1 MDDKFYRIKGLNG
14 YLVNKQGDIL
24 SLKKRILLKHRI
36 DSGGYHMAYIHK
48 KNIWVHRIVA
58 ETFLPNPNN
67 YKYVNHI
74 NEDKSDNRVENLEWC
89 TNSYNNLHRRKN
101 NKRLP
106 KEMVKFVK
114 YNKLRPCEIVRFF
127 KERGIEVNNKTA
139 RYIWHGRRYGDI

>member
-24 SLKKRILLKHRI
+24 SLKKQILLKHRI
-36 DSGGYHMAYIHK
+36 DSGGYHMVHIYK

-114 YNKLRPCEIVRFF
+114 DNKLRPCEIVRFF